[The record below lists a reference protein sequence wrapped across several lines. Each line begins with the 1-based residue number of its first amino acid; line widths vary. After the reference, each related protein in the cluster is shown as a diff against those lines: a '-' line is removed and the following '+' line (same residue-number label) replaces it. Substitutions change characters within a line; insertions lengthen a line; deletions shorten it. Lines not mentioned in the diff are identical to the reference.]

1 MRQGLHGL
9 RAADAGGGDAGS
21 RGFDERGQHSA
32 EGSSRPADDGRPAI
46 FFCGGGTI
54 SAAQGQPEFPG
65 AAESHLRT
73 GGANRRP
80 PRVFQRRCQHLQHPY
95 CTAPRCFPGSGDQT
109 AAAADVPGERAGPAA
124 GGSETRTCSGT
135 GPLLATQR
143 IERTT
148 PPSALRAA
156 PFVAEESGLQRNTT
170 RGATSSGRAK
180 RRNKELGRTL
190 RKNSASN
197 SALVCFED
205 AAKRSTN
212 SFAPSEAV
220 GPGSTVF
227 TVTPVP
233 AVVSARP
240 REIASCAVFVMP

>member
-1 MRQGLHGL
+1 MRQGLHGP
-9 RAADAGGGDAGS
+9 RAADAGGGDPGAH
-21 RGFDERGQHSA
+21 GFDERSQHSA
-32 EGSSRPADDGRPAI
+32 EGSGRPAADGRPAI

-54 SAAQGQPEFPG
+54 SAAQGQPESHC

-73 GGANRRP
+73 GGANCRP
-80 PRVFQRRCQHLQHPY
+80 PRVFQRRCQHLQHADRS
-95 CTAPRCFPGSGDQT
+95 APRCLPGAGDEI
-109 AAAADVPGERAGPAA
+109 AAAADVPGERAGAA
-124 GGSETRTCSGT
+124 ADGRETRTSPGT
-135 GPLLATQR
+135 GHLLATQR

-197 SALVCFED
+197 SVLVCFED
-205 AAKRSTN
+205 ASKRTTN
-212 SFAPSEAV
+212 SFAPSDAV
-220 GPGSTVF
+220 CPRSTV
-227 TVTPVP
+227 
-233 AVVSARP
+233 
-240 REIASCAVFVMP
+240 

>member
-1 MRQGLHGL
+1 MSTLLHVIL
-9 RAADAGGGDAGS
+9 DRAPALTTLAQECKGCPGTLCKGCHGTEHEGGCPYVGSPYCAGS
-21 RGFDERGQHSA
+21 LS
-32 EGSSRPADDGRPAI
+32 
-46 FFCGGGTI
+46 
-54 SAAQGQPEFPG
+54 
-65 AAESHLRT
+65 
-73 GGANRRP
+73 
-80 PRVFQRRCQHLQHPY
+80 
-95 CTAPRCFPGSGDQT
+95 
-109 AAAADVPGERAGPAA
+109 
-124 GGSETRTCSGT
+124 
-135 GPLLATQR
+135 QR

-170 RGATSSGRAK
+170 RAATSSGRAK
-180 RRNKELGRTL
+180 RRNNELGRTL

-205 AAKRSTN
+205 AAIRSTN

-220 GPGSTVF
+220 GPGNTVF

-233 AVVSARP
+233 AVVSAKP